1 MAWKYEYSLTSFY
14 FILILLRMIIILIIV
29 DFDNK
34 IDYHYDA
41 L

>member
-1 MAWKYEYSLTSFY
+1 MARKYEYSLTSFY